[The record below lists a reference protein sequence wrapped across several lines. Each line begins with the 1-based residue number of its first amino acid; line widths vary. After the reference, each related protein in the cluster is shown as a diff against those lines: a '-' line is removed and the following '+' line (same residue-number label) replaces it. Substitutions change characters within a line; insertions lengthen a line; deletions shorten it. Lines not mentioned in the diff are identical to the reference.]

1 MLINAAQIHV
11 PLSMQLFLMR
21 DTVHLALQP
30 AALLSSV
37 VLITTITAAAA
48 FYPSLR
54 AARLKPV
61 DAMAHFG

>member
-1 MLINAAQIHV
+1 MPIARSV
-11 PLSMQLFLMR
+11 PISVQLFLMR
-21 DTVHLALQP
+21 DTVYLALQP
-30 AALLSSV
+30 AALLGALF
-37 VLITTITAAAA
+37 LITLITAAAA